1 MTKTGGR
8 VAKTSTKPAA
18 QTVAAFLKGINDA
31 KTRQECRTVLDLM
44 KRATGEK
51 PTMWGP
57 TMVGFGRYHYKYES
71 GQEGECF
78 VTGFSPRKANLTLYL
93 MSGFEKFGGLMKKL
107 GKHKTGKSCLYVKDL
122 EDLDLAV
129 LEELVSKSAGQM
141 KTGDSAA
148 RAR

>member
-1 MTKTGGR
+1 MSKTGGT
-8 VAKTSTKPAA
+8 AANTITKPAA
-18 QTVAAFLKGINDA
+18 QTVAAFLKGITDA

-51 PTMWGP
+51 PRMWGP
-57 TMVGFGRYHYKYES
+57 GMVGFGSYHYKYES

-78 VTGFSPRKANLTLYL
+78 VMGFSPRKANLTLYL

-122 EDLDLAV
+122 EDIDLGV

-141 KTGDSAA
+141 KTTHSAA